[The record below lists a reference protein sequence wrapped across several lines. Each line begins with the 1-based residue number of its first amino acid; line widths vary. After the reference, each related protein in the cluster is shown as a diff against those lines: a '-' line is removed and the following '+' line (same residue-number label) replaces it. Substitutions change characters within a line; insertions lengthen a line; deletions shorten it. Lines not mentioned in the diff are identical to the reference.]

1 MLGSGTT
8 AGQGLRRYRMKN
20 EFYAHSRDGKPRE
33 EWHRLEDH
41 LKEVAKIARP
51 FRRSRLG
58 LPGGLWRNREAVQY
72 KERTPR

>member
-1 MLGSGTT
+1 
-8 AGQGLRRYRMKN
+8 MKN
-20 EFYAHSRDGKPRE
+20 EFYSHSRTGKPPK

-41 LKEVAKIARP
+41 LKEIAKIART

-72 KERTPR
+72 KEQTPR